1 MWIHPVHSVHDLST
15 RDLSTHPQQE
25 PPADAPADTT
35 GPAFDTTWATT
46 RQAEPSTSRF
56 EETMVSGNKIYVVL
70 AVVLII
76 WFGLVLLLFRTD
88 RRLSRLEQQVD
99 ANESDRSQV

>member
-1 MWIHPVHSVHDLST
+1 
-15 RDLSTHPQQE
+15 
-25 PPADAPADTT
+25 
-35 GPAFDTTWATT
+35 
-46 RQAEPSTSRF
+46 
-56 EETMVSGNKIYVVL
+56 MVSGNNIYVVL